1 MAGWF
6 GPRGDGIGFGPRS
19 WQGWLVSALLIGGAV
34 MEAKVFHPAQFG
46 LPGWIKPALAAALGL
61 AYLLVIYLT
70 YDDG

>member
-34 MEAKVFHPAQFG
+34 MEAKVFHPAQFRVARLDKARISRSPWPG
-46 LPGWIKPALAAALGL
+46 LSAGNLSHL
-61 AYLLVIYLT
+61 
-70 YDDG
+70 